1 MKNFRPTFPL
11 VTVTAIVALQALG
24 LWVVA
29 GVFVLETVTQPSNS
43 LAGAIFLDML
53 IVVSAAAISLVA
65 VLFVRGVSATRSA
78 IVFSQMTI
86 VGIGIASAQGD
97 QPRWD
102 VALALIIPAALATI
116 FMLGSREVS
125 RHLAPDA

>member
-11 VTVTAIVALQALG
+11 VSVTAIIALQALG

-43 LAGAIFLDML
+43 LAGAIFLDFL
-53 IVVSAAAISLVA
+53 IVVSAAAISLVV

-102 VALALIIPAALATI
+102 VSLALIIPAALATI

>member
-11 VTVTAIVALQALG
+11 VAVTAIIALQALG
-24 LWVVA
+24 LWAVA
-29 GVFVLETVTQPSNS
+29 GIFVLETITQQSNS

-78 IVFSQMTI
+78 IVFSQMTF

-102 VALALIIPAALATI
+102 VALALVIPAAIATI
-116 FMLGSREVS
+116 LMLGSREVS

>member
-43 LAGAIFLDML
+43 LAGAIFLDFL
-53 IVVSAAAISLVA
+53 IVVSAAAISLVV
-65 VLFVRGVSATRSA
+65 VLFVRGISATRSA

>member
-11 VTVTAIVALQALG
+11 VTVTAIVAVQALG

-29 GVFVLETVTQPSNS
+29 GIFVLETVTQPSNS
-43 LAGAIFLDML
+43 LAGAIFLDFL
-53 IVVSAAAISLVA
+53 IVVSAVVMSA
-65 VLFVRGVSATRSA
+65 VVGLFVRGVSATRSA

-102 VALALIIPAALATI
+102 VAMALIIPAAIATI

-125 RHLAPDA
+125 RHLASDA